1 MRCVLV
7 GPPGA
12 GKGTQALHLASHF
25 GIPHIST
32 GDILRSRWPERMA
45 EHINLYLGSGR
56 FGACFDAYGLMHN
69 GARGKPLG
77 VLSLDAID
85 TRQPGEIRLSGAVNA
100 LDQDPA
106 MPLVGQQDPADQA
119 RGQFSGCQ
127 RPPGTLDMDKV
138 RRQFQQRLEP
148 ALLGITWMNQ
158 GDGKTTTFVQSGIG
172 DALLTFEN

>member
-1 MRCVLV
+1 
-7 GPPGA
+7 
-12 GKGTQALHLASHF
+12 
-25 GIPHIST
+25 
-32 GDILRSRWPERMA
+32 MA
-45 EHINLYLGSGR
+45 RG
-56 FGACFDAYGLMHN
+56 N

-106 MPLVGQQDPADQA
+106 MPLVGQEDPADQA
-119 RGQFSGCQ
+119 RGPFSGCQ

-138 RRQFQQRLEP
+138 RRQFQQQLEP

-158 GDGKTTTFVQSGIG
+158 GDGKTTCPKALQRTAKMDKVLRLRRAEPQHDLSWLQSAKQNIERIKNYLQIAVGLFFMKAIITAFSPG
-172 DALLTFEN
+172 VKTI